1 MLQPGRQDCVRSPL
15 SHSVVDAVRAVVPLV
30 DTLPGDRNR
39 GPEALVEVSLRLVGV
54 DEAVVMLLPYVGGIE
69 VVASSGK
76 AVGLLCTP
84 GIVDPRGGPGGE
96 AACGGRPVLIEP
108 SAVARP
114 GDDAF
119 TCAAA
124 ALGFGL
130 VQALPLGEG
139 RDTLGSLVV
148 FGRHPA
154 ALGPPER
161 RMLQVLAQVAAAGLR
176 QRRATLAAE
185 ERAAQFERALVSRV
199 VIEQAKGALLARGAA
214 DLAGAFRA
222 LRGHARSHNLRL
234 EDVARQVVGRAA
246 HEDGRVL

>member
-54 DEAVVMLLPYVGGIE
+54 DEAVVMLLPYVGGVE
-69 VVASSGK
+69 VAACSSK
-76 AVGLLCTP
+76 AVARLCTP

-96 AACGGRPVLIEP
+96 AACAGRAVLMEP
-108 SAVARP
+108 SVSRP

-119 TCAAA
+119 GCAAA
-124 ALGFGL
+124 TLGFGL
-130 VQALPLGEG
+130 VHALPLGGG
-139 RDTLGSLVV
+139 RDTLESLVV

-185 ERAAQFERALVSRV
+185 ERAAQVERALASRV

-222 LRGHARSHNLRL
+222 LRGHARS
-234 EDVARQVVGRAA
+234 
-246 HEDGRVL
+246 